1 MKLKS
6 HPVADLYPL
15 NDADVERLVESICDH
30 GQLEPIRLTADGL
43 ILDGRNRY
51 QACQKIG
58 VEPKT
63 ETLPEMTEEE
73 LTNLARAYNG
83 DRRDLTKSQRAAVAA
98 GANDY
103 LRKTIGHQKPGPKGK
118 IVPQNG
124 TISEKAW
131 DRLSAQYKVGKSM
144 IGMALEILDDD
155 EPDSAKLFKLILE
168 GDETLSAI
176 YPDWKKAKDERARAI
191 KKIKDPRMSQL
202 RAKAPDL
209 ADQVEA
215 GTMTYDDALKES
227 TRREAE
233 KEARAKF
240 LTEKYSSLTM
250 IVTMA
255 RTMKKELTPEEWREA
270 VGIRPEFIRERD
282 LKDIQETFET
292 LSSLRELITSVT
304 PNV

>member
-1 MKLKS
+1 M
-6 HPVADLYPL
+6 
-15 NDADVERLVESICDH
+15 
-30 GQLEPIRLTADGL
+30 
-43 ILDGRNRY
+43 
-51 QACQKIG
+51 
-58 VEPKT
+58 
-63 ETLPEMTEEE
+63 
-73 LTNLARAYNG
+73 AR
-83 DRRDLTKSQRAAVAA
+83 
-98 GANDY
+98 
-103 LRKTIGHQKPGPKGK
+103 
-118 IVPQNG
+118 
-124 TISEKAW
+124 
-131 DRLSAQYKVGKSM
+131 
-144 IGMALEILDDD
+144 EILDDQK
-155 EPDSAKLFKLILE
+155 SAKLFALIKD
-168 GDETLSAI
+168 GTETLSSVYPKWKEEQERQDEAI
-176 YPDWKKAKDERARAI
+176 RDVEKPKLRE
-191 KKIKDPRMSQL
+191 L